1 MPIPFFI
8 AAALAAAAAAT
19 AVAVVVSS
27 DDDDEREERERA
39 ERNEARKA
47 AERENERQ
55 RQQLEAAEQKR
66 LERER
71 LASHKKKIVHQ
82 TSRLIEKHGLLKI
95 GVSQLAAEAT
105 NFPLAAKKTLFAAF
119 DQSKT
124 VRESVVQIRAAQLKL
139 KQTED
144 LLIMLEAI

>member
-1 MPIPFFI
+1 MPLPFLI
-8 AAALAAAAAAT
+8 AAVVGAAVT
-19 AVAVVVSS
+19 AVAVAIAT
-27 DDDDEREERERA
+27 DDDDAREERERA
-39 ERNEARKA
+39 ERNEARKQA
-47 AERENERQ
+47 DRENERQ

-66 LERER
+66 LEQER

-95 GVSQLAAEAT
+95 DVSQLAAEAT
-105 NFPLAAKKTLFAAF
+105 NFPAAAKKTLFAAF

-124 VRESVVQIRAAQLKL
+124 VRESAVQVRAAQQKL

-144 LLIMLEAI
+144 LLIMLEGI